1 MKKGKKLE
9 ILEEAVKAKGYKL
22 RYEKGNF
29 IGGDCRLKEDNII
42 VVNRFLPV
50 EGKIYTIAGALHKLK
65 TDEYPPKVGKIIEE
79 SGFTADNQLPLIRE
93 E

>member
-1 MKKGKKLE
+1 MRKGKKLE
-9 ILEEAVKAKGYKL
+9 ILEDAVREKGYKL

-50 EGKIYTIAGALHKLK
+50 EGKIYTIANALHKLK
-65 TDEYPPKVGKIIEE
+65 TDEYPPEVNKIIEE
-79 SGFTADNQLPLIRE
+79 SGFTADNQLPLIGDE
-93 E
+93 